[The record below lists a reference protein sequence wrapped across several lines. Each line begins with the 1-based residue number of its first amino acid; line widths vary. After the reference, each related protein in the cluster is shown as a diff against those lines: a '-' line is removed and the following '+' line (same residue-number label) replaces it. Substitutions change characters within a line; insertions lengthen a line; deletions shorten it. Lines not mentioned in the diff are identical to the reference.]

1 MLACTLPRADMVLV
15 PRLPAT
21 AARDGLYFLAYATNI
36 RAVELCE
43 RLRQQ
48 KQVAVVLD
56 LGGC

>member
-1 MLACTLPRADMVLV
+1 MLACALPSADMVLV